1 MTDSLSSLVS
11 MLCSCCNIYYLFHE
25 LDDYLVVLYAG
36 GGVVIIG
43 RTESSTD
50 TTQHSEIYVRRIRNV
65 AMLTESYNRV
75 HVEPSDVSISLST
88 CSATRECVSA
98 C

>member
-1 MTDSLSSLVS
+1 
-11 MLCSCCNIYYLFHE
+11 MLCLCCNIYYLFHE

-36 GGVVIIG
+36 VVIIG

-50 TTQHSEIYVRRIRNV
+50 TARDSEIYVRRIRNV
-65 AMLTESYNRV
+65 AKLTESYKRV

-88 CSATRECVSA
+88 CSATSECVSA